1 MTDESKKATFEDKD
15 DLEKELYVI
24 NKCRTWLKRLDAKE
38 SRLAAAEYLLRFAQQ
53 DVKKDPRQLEISAL
67 DNGAASDDKQA
78 PTQGDDLIV

>member
-53 DVKKDPRQLEISAL
+53 DVKKHPAQMELPV
-67 DNGAASDDKQA
+67 NGTSEHM
-78 PTQGDDLIV
+78 DDLIV